1 MKKKNAK
8 NSKRQLLNVEEQT
21 EIDQSP
27 QADAQVAEEL
37 LMQAVQTESQETGDT
52 PLDPAMEI
60 RADDS
65 SDIVFRDAHPP
76 IHSDNAEETPES
88 VPEEEEDT
96 ADEPDSEPEDIPSF
110 PVSPRM
116 FTAPF
121 VRTSERIRSLMMDVV
136 IALLPAFLWG
146 VYTFGTRVL
155 TVAVVS
161 VASCVLFEAILQL
174 IRRRPVTIFD
184 LSAVVTGLLLTM
196 GFSSAVPIW
205 MPVVGAFISIVVI
218 KGLFGGLGRNLINPA
233 LAARVVLLMWPNALH
248 TFTAPGERLTG
259 IGLPQVESVTT
270 PLDALH
276 NGVFPG
282 VTLSDLIL
290 GRTAGCIGEIFS
302 VLLLAGGVYLIVRR
316 VISWRIPVAYIG
328 TVACL
333 AFMFPQIEG
342 ANLNYMLCQLFSGGL
357 ILGAVFMA
365 TDPVTSPTTPAGQ
378 LIYGVGCGVFTIL
391 FRYFGFFAE
400 GMPFAILIMNLL
412 TVVIDR
418 FVIPTPFGG
427 KIAHERS

>member
-1 MKKKNAK
+1 MKKNKKKNKAVTAETVP
-8 NSKRQLLNVEEQT
+8 QEEA
-21 EIDQSP
+21 P
-27 QADAQVAEEL
+27 VQADESLSEAEPVLAETETAEEV
-37 LMQAVQTESQETGDT
+37 AA
-52 PLDPAMEI
+52 P
-60 RADDS
+60 
-65 SDIVFRDAHPP
+65 
-76 IHSDNAEETPES
+76 AEETPVVTEEKERIS
-88 VPEEEEDT
+88 EPETEEEETAKTDT
-96 ADEPDSEPEDIPSF
+96 
-110 PVSPRM
+110 PVTLRAYP
-116 FTAPF
+116 APF
-121 VRTSERIRSLMMDVV
+121 VRTSERIHSLMMDVV

-161 VASCVLFEAILQL
+161 VASCVLFEALLQL
-174 IRRRPVTIFD
+174 IRRQPVTIFD

-276 NGVFPG
+276 GGLFPS
-282 VTLSDLIL
+282 VTLADLIL
-290 GRTAGCIGEIFS
+290 GRTAGCIGEIFP

-316 VISWRIPVAYIG
+316 VISWRIPVAFIG
-328 TVACL
+328 AAACL
-333 AFMFPQIEG
+333 TFLFPQIEG

-365 TDPVTSPTTPAGQ
+365 TDPVTSPTTPAGHW
-378 LIYGVGCGVFTIL
+378 IYGIGCGVLTVL

-400 GMPFAILIMNLL
+400 GMPFAILVMNLL

>member
-1 MKKKNAK
+1 MKKNKKKKETVAAEPTPTEEAAV
-8 NSKRQLLNVEEQT
+8 QLDEVSSEAPDLPEENIVEET
-21 EIDQSP
+21 
-27 QADAQVAEEL
+27 AD
-37 LMQAVQTESQETGDT
+37 S
-52 PLDPAMEI
+52 
-60 RADDS
+60 
-65 SDIVFRDAHPP
+65 
-76 IHSDNAEETPES
+76 AEETPALPES
-88 VPEEEEDT
+88 ETVVPDPVEESETESIT
-96 ADEPDSEPEDIPSF
+96 EPAKKLRAF
-110 PVSPRM
+110 P
-116 FTAPF
+116 APF
-121 VRTSERIRSLMMDVV
+121 IRTSERVHSLMMDVI

-290 GRTAGCIGEIFS
+290 GRTAGCIGEIFP
-302 VLLLAGGVYLIVRR
+302 VLLLAGGVYLVVRR
-316 VISWRIPVAYIG
+316 VISWRIPVSYIV

-333 AFMFPQIEG
+333 AFLFPQVEG

-357 ILGAVFMA
+357 LLGAIFMA
-365 TDPVTSPTTPAGQ
+365 TDPVTSPTTPAGHW
-378 LIYGVGCGVFTIL
+378 IYGVGCGVLTIL

-400 GMPFAILIMNLL
+400 GMPFAILLMNLL

-418 FVIPTPFGG
+418 FAIPTPFGG
-427 KIAHERS
+427 KITHERT

>member
-1 MKKKNAK
+1 MKKNKKKKSAVT
-8 NSKRQLLNVEEQT
+8 VE
-21 EIDQSP
+21 SV
-27 QADAQVAEEL
+27 AAEEASL
-37 LMQAVQTESQETGDT
+37 PREETLSEETAPVTSEEAEVAAT
-52 PLDPAMEI
+52 PT
-60 RADDS
+60 
-65 SDIVFRDAHPP
+65 
-76 IHSDNAEETPES
+76 AEEAILP
-88 VPEEEEDT
+88 PEEEDT
-96 ADEPDSEPEDIPSF
+96 VPEEIVEEEEEPTGETEVAAEPRIF
-110 PVSPRM
+110 P
-116 FTAPF
+116 APF
-121 VRTSERIRSLMMDVV
+121 VRTSERTRSLMMDVV

-174 IRRRPVTIFD
+174 IRRRPVAIFD

-205 MPVVGAFISIVVI
+205 MPVAGAFISIVVI

-248 TFTAPGERLTG
+248 TFTAPGERLSG
-259 IGLPQVESVTT
+259 IGLTQVESVTT

-290 GRTAGCIGEIFS
+290 GRTAGCIGEIFP
-302 VLLLAGGVYLIVRR
+302 VLLLAGGVYLLVRR
-316 VISWRIPVAYIG
+316 VISWQIPVAYIG

-333 AFMFPQIEG
+333 TFMFPQIEG

-357 ILGAVFMA
+357 ILGAVYMA
-365 TDPVTSPTTPAGQ
+365 PDPVTSPTTSTGR
-378 LIYGVGCGVFTIL
+378 LIYGVGCGVLTVV
-391 FRYFGFFAE
+391 FRYYGLFAE
-400 GMPFAILIMNLL
+400 GMPFAILVMNLL
-412 TVVIDR
+412 TLVIDR
-418 FVIPTPFGG
+418 LVIPTPFGG

>member
-1 MKKKNAK
+1 MKKNKKKKDTAVVDPTP
-8 NSKRQLLNVEEQT
+8 SEEAAVQLDEVSSEPSDLPEENIVEET
-21 EIDQSP
+21 
-27 QADAQVAEEL
+27 AD
-37 LMQAVQTESQETGDT
+37 S
-52 PLDPAMEI
+52 
-60 RADDS
+60 
-65 SDIVFRDAHPP
+65 
-76 IHSDNAEETPES
+76 AEETPALPES
-88 VPEEEEDT
+88 ETVVPDPVEESETESIT
-96 ADEPDSEPEDIPSF
+96 EPAKKLRAF
-110 PVSPRM
+110 P
-116 FTAPF
+116 APF
-121 VRTSERIRSLMMDVV
+121 IRTSERVHSLMMDVI

-290 GRTAGCIGEIFS
+290 GRTAGCIGEIFP
-302 VLLLAGGVYLIVRR
+302 VLLLAGGVYLVVRR
-316 VISWRIPVAYIG
+316 VISWRIPVSYIV

-333 AFMFPQIEG
+333 AFLFPQVEG

-357 ILGAVFMA
+357 LLGAIFMA
-365 TDPVTSPTTPAGQ
+365 TDPVTSPTTPAGHW
-378 LIYGVGCGVFTIL
+378 IYGVGCGVLTIL

-400 GMPFAILIMNLL
+400 GMPFAILLMNLL

-418 FVIPTPFGG
+418 FAIPTPFGG
-427 KIAHERS
+427 KITHERT

>member
-1 MKKKNAK
+1 MKKNKKKNKAVP
-8 NSKRQLLNVEEQT
+8 VEVVPQKET
-21 EIDQSP
+21 P
-27 QADAQVAEEL
+27 VQADETLSEAEPMLAEI
-37 LMQAVQTESQETGDT
+37 ET
-52 PLDPAMEI
+52 
-60 RADDS
+60 
-65 SDIVFRDAHPP
+65 
-76 IHSDNAEETPES
+76 AEETP
-88 VPEEEEDT
+88 VVTEEEELI
-96 ADEPDSEPEDIPSF
+96 SEPETEEEAVAETDS
-110 PVSPRM
+110 PVSPLIYP
-116 FTAPF
+116 APF
-121 VRTSERIRSLMMDVV
+121 VRTSERIHSLMMDVI

-233 LAARVVLLMWPNALH
+233 LAARVVLLVWPNALH

-276 NGVFPG
+276 NGVFPS
-282 VTLSDLIL
+282 VTMADLIL
-290 GRTAGCIGEIFS
+290 GRTAGCIGEIFP

-316 VISWRIPVAYIG
+316 VISWRIPVAFIG
-328 TVACL
+328 AAACL
-333 AFMFPQIEG
+333 TFLFPQIEG

-357 ILGAVFMA
+357 MLGAVFMA
-365 TDPVTSPTTPAGQ
+365 TDPVTSPTTAAGHW
-378 LIYGVGCGVFTIL
+378 IYGIGCGVLTVL

-400 GMPFAILIMNLL
+400 GMPFAILVMNLL

>member
-1 MKKKNAK
+1 MKKNKKKKETVAAEPTPTEEAAV
-8 NSKRQLLNVEEQT
+8 QLDEVSSEPSDLPEENIVEET
-21 EIDQSP
+21 
-27 QADAQVAEEL
+27 AD
-37 LMQAVQTESQETGDT
+37 S
-52 PLDPAMEI
+52 
-60 RADDS
+60 
-65 SDIVFRDAHPP
+65 
-76 IHSDNAEETPES
+76 AEETPALPES
-88 VPEEEEDT
+88 ETVVPDPVEESEMESIT
-96 ADEPDSEPEDIPSF
+96 EPVIEPMKKLRACP
-110 PVSPRM
+110 
-116 FTAPF
+116 APF
-121 VRTSERIRSLMMDVV
+121 IRTSERTHSLMMDVI

-205 MPVVGAFISIVVI
+205 MPVAGAFISIVVI

-290 GRTAGCIGEIFS
+290 GRTAGCIGEIFP
-302 VLLLAGGVYLIVRR
+302 VLLLAGGVYLVVRR
-316 VISWRIPVAYIG
+316 VISWRIPVSYIV

-333 AFMFPQIEG
+333 AFLFPQIEG

-357 ILGAVFMA
+357 LLGAIFMA
-365 TDPVTSPTTPAGQ
+365 TDPVTSPTTPAGHW
-378 LIYGVGCGVFTIL
+378 IYGVGCGVLTIL

-400 GMPFAILIMNLL
+400 GMPFAILLMNLL

-418 FVIPTPFGG
+418 FAIPTPFGG
-427 KIAHERS
+427 KITHERT

>member
-1 MKKKNAK
+1 MKKNKKKKDTA
-8 NSKRQLLNVEEQT
+8 VV
-21 EIDQSP
+21 DP
-27 QADAQVAEEL
+27 APAEEV
-37 LMQAVQTESQETGDT
+37 ATQTDEVSSEAPALTEENIIEESTA
-52 PLDPAMEI
+52 P
-60 RADDS
+60 
-65 SDIVFRDAHPP
+65 
-76 IHSDNAEETPES
+76 AEEVSALT
-88 VPEEEEDT
+88 EET
-96 ADEPDSEPEDIPSF
+96 AIPDAVDEPDAEAEPVTEPAKKLRAF
-110 PVSPRM
+110 P
-116 FTAPF
+116 APF
-121 VRTSERIRSLMMDVV
+121 IRTSERVHSLMMDVI

-174 IRRRPVTIFD
+174 ICRRPVTIFD

-290 GRTAGCIGEIFS
+290 GRTAGCIGEIFP
-302 VLLLAGGVYLIVRR
+302 VLLLAGGVYLVVRR
-316 VISWRIPVAYIG
+316 VISWRIPVSYIV

-333 AFMFPQIEG
+333 AFLFPQIEG

-357 ILGAVFMA
+357 LLGAIFMA
-365 TDPVTSPTTPAGQ
+365 TDPVTSPTTPAGHW
-378 LIYGVGCGVFTIL
+378 IYGVGCGVLTIL

-400 GMPFAILIMNLL
+400 GMPFAILLMNLL

-418 FVIPTPFGG
+418 LAIPTPFGG
-427 KIAHERS
+427 KITHERT

>member
-1 MKKKNAK
+1 MKKNKKKKEAVAAEPTPTEETAVQMDEVSSEPSDLPEENI
-8 NSKRQLLNVEEQT
+8 VEET
-21 EIDQSP
+21 
-27 QADAQVAEEL
+27 AD
-37 LMQAVQTESQETGDT
+37 S
-52 PLDPAMEI
+52 
-60 RADDS
+60 
-65 SDIVFRDAHPP
+65 
-76 IHSDNAEETPES
+76 AEETPALPETETVVPDPVEESETES
-88 VPEEEEDT
+88 VT
-96 ADEPDSEPEDIPSF
+96 EPAKKLRAF
-110 PVSPRM
+110 P
-116 FTAPF
+116 APF
-121 VRTSERIRSLMMDVV
+121 IRTSERVHSLMMDVI

-205 MPVVGAFISIVVI
+205 MPVAGAFISIVVI

-290 GRTAGCIGEIFS
+290 GRTAGCIGEIFP
-302 VLLLAGGVYLIVRR
+302 VLLLAGGVYLVVRR
-316 VISWRIPVAYIG
+316 VISWRIPVSYIG

-357 ILGAVFMA
+357 LLGAIFMA
-365 TDPVTSPTTPAGQ
+365 TDPVTSPTTPAGHW
-378 LIYGVGCGVFTIL
+378 LYGVGCGVLTIL

-400 GMPFAILIMNLL
+400 GMPFAILLMNLL

-427 KIAHERS
+427 KITHERT

>member
-1 MKKKNAK
+1 VKKNKKKKETVAAEPTPT
-8 NSKRQLLNVEEQT
+8 EEAAVQMD
-21 EIDQSP
+21 EVSSEPSDLPEENI
-27 QADAQVAEEL
+27 AEE
-37 LMQAVQTESQETGDT
+37 T
-52 PLDPAMEI
+52 
-60 RADDS
+60 ADS
-65 SDIVFRDAHPP
+65 
-76 IHSDNAEETPES
+76 AEETPALPES
-88 VPEEEEDT
+88 ETVV
-96 ADEPDSEPEDIPSF
+96 PDSVEETEPVTEPVIEPMKKLRAF
-110 PVSPRM
+110 P
-116 FTAPF
+116 APF
-121 VRTSERIRSLMMDVV
+121 IRTSERVHSLMMDVI

-290 GRTAGCIGEIFS
+290 GRTAGCIGEIFP
-302 VLLLAGGVYLIVRR
+302 VLLLAGGVYLVVRR
-316 VISWRIPVAYIG
+316 VISWRIPVSYIV

-333 AFMFPQIEG
+333 AFLFPQIEG

-357 ILGAVFMA
+357 LLGAIFMA
-365 TDPVTSPTTPAGQ
+365 TDPVTSPTTPAGHW
-378 LIYGVGCGVFTIL
+378 IYGVGCGVLTIL

-400 GMPFAILIMNLL
+400 GMPFAILLMNLL

-418 FVIPTPFGG
+418 FAIPTPFGG
-427 KIAHERS
+427 KITHERT

>member
-1 MKKKNAK
+1 MKKNKKNKAAAA
-8 NSKRQLLNVEEQT
+8 LE
-21 EIDQSP
+21 P
-27 QADAQVAEEL
+27 VAEETVL
-37 LMQAVQTESQETGDT
+37 
-52 PLDPAMEI
+52 P
-60 RADDS
+60 
-65 SDIVFRDAHPP
+65 
-76 IHSDNAEETPES
+76 
-88 VPEEEEDT
+88 
-96 ADEPDSEPEDIPSF
+96 ADEPVSSEETVADESVTVEQAIPSVEEA
-110 PVSPRM
+110 PSLSEDEETVAESVSAAEAAELGAEPLKKIRR
-116 FTAPF
+116 FNAPF
-121 VRTSERIRSLMMDVV
+121 VRTSERIHSLMMDVV

-184 LSAVVTGLLLTM
+184 LSAVVTGLLLTL

-205 MPVVGAFISIVVI
+205 MPVVGAFVSIVVI

-259 IGLPQVESVTT
+259 VGLPQVESVTT
-270 PLDALH
+270 PLEALH

-290 GRTAGCIGEIFS
+290 GRTAGCIGEIFP
-302 VLLLAGGVYLIVRR
+302 VLLLAGGVYLISRR

-328 TVACL
+328 TVAL
-333 AFMFPQIEG
+333 LSFMFPQIEG
-342 ANLNYMLCQLFSGGL
+342 ANLNFMLCQLFSGGL

-365 TDPVTSPTTPAGQ
+365 TDPVTSPTTLAGQ
-378 LIYGVGCGVFTIL
+378 LIYGVGCGVLTVL

-400 GMPFAILIMNLL
+400 GMSFAILVMNLL

-418 FVIPTPFGG
+418 FVVPTPFGG
-427 KIAHERS
+427 RITHERS

>member
-1 MKKKNAK
+1 MKKNKKKKETVAAEPTP
-8 NSKRQLLNVEEQT
+8 SEEAAVQLDEVSSEPSDLPEEN
-21 EIDQSP
+21 I
-27 QADAQVAEEL
+27 AEE
-37 LMQAVQTESQETGDT
+37 T
-52 PLDPAMEI
+52 
-60 RADDS
+60 ADS
-65 SDIVFRDAHPP
+65 
-76 IHSDNAEETPES
+76 AEETPALPES
-88 VPEEEEDT
+88 ETVV
-96 ADEPDSEPEDIPSF
+96 PDSVEETETEPVTEPVIEQMKKLRAF
-110 PVSPRM
+110 P
-116 FTAPF
+116 APF
-121 VRTSERIRSLMMDVV
+121 IRTSERVHSLMMDVI

-290 GRTAGCIGEIFS
+290 GRTAGCIGEIFP
-302 VLLLAGGVYLIVRR
+302 VLLLAGGVYLVVRR
-316 VISWRIPVAYIG
+316 VISWRIPVSYIV

-333 AFMFPQIEG
+333 AFLFPQIEG

-357 ILGAVFMA
+357 LLGAIFMA
-365 TDPVTSPTTPAGQ
+365 TDPVTSPTTPAGHW
-378 LIYGVGCGVFTIL
+378 IYGVGCGVLTIL

-400 GMPFAILIMNLL
+400 GMPFAILLMNLL

-418 FVIPTPFGG
+418 FAIPTPFGG
-427 KIAHERS
+427 KITHERT

>member
-1 MKKKNAK
+1 MKKDKKKNKAVP
-8 NSKRQLLNVEEQT
+8 VEVVPQE
-21 EIDQSP
+21 EIP
-27 QADAQVAEEL
+27 AQADETLSEAEPILEE
-37 LMQAVQTESQETGDT
+37 TETAEKIAAPAEDT
-52 PLDPAMEI
+52 PA
-60 RADDS
+60 
-65 SDIVFRDAHPP
+65 V
-76 IHSDNAEETPES
+76 T
-88 VPEEEEDT
+88 EEEELI
-96 ADEPDSEPEDIPSF
+96 SEPETEEETAAETDP
-110 PVSPRM
+110 PASPRVYP
-116 FTAPF
+116 APF
-121 VRTSERIRSLMMDVV
+121 VRTSERIHSLMMDVV

-161 VASCVLFEAILQL
+161 VASCVLFEALLQL

-233 LAARVVLLMWPNALH
+233 LAARVVLLVWPNALH

-276 NGVFPG
+276 NGVFPS
-282 VTLSDLIL
+282 VTLADLIL
-290 GRTAGCIGEIFS
+290 GRTAGCIGEIFP

-316 VISWRIPVAYIG
+316 VISWRIPVAFIG
-328 TVACL
+328 ATACL
-333 AFMFPQIEG
+333 TFLFPQIEG

-365 TDPVTSPTTPAGQ
+365 TDPVTSPTTPAGHW
-378 LIYGVGCGVFTIL
+378 IYGIGCGVLTVL

-400 GMPFAILIMNLL
+400 GMPFAILVMNLL

>member
-1 MKKKNAK
+1 MKKNKKKKETVAAEPTPTEEAAV
-8 NSKRQLLNVEEQT
+8 QLDEVSSEAPDLPEENIVEET
-21 EIDQSP
+21 
-27 QADAQVAEEL
+27 AD
-37 LMQAVQTESQETGDT
+37 S
-52 PLDPAMEI
+52 
-60 RADDS
+60 
-65 SDIVFRDAHPP
+65 
-76 IHSDNAEETPES
+76 AEETPALPES
-88 VPEEEEDT
+88 ETVVPDPVEETETESIT
-96 ADEPDSEPEDIPSF
+96 EPVIEPMKKLRACP
-110 PVSPRM
+110 
-116 FTAPF
+116 APF
-121 VRTSERIRSLMMDVV
+121 IRTSERTHSLMMDVI

-290 GRTAGCIGEIFS
+290 GRTAGCIGEIFP
-302 VLLLAGGVYLIVRR
+302 VLLLAGGVYLVVRR

-357 ILGAVFMA
+357 LLGAIFMA
-365 TDPVTSPTTPAGQ
+365 TDPVTSPTTPAGHW
-378 LIYGVGCGVFTIL
+378 IYGVGCGVLTIL

-400 GMPFAILIMNLL
+400 GMPFAILLMNLL

-418 FVIPTPFGG
+418 FAIPTPFGG
-427 KIAHERS
+427 KITHERT

>member
-1 MKKKNAK
+1 MKKNKKKKDTA
-8 NSKRQLLNVEEQT
+8 VV
-21 EIDQSP
+21 DP
-27 QADAQVAEEL
+27 APAEEV
-37 LMQAVQTESQETGDT
+37 ATQTDEVSSEAPALTEENIREESTA
-52 PLDPAMEI
+52 P
-60 RADDS
+60 
-65 SDIVFRDAHPP
+65 
-76 IHSDNAEETPES
+76 AEEES
-88 VPEEEEDT
+88 ALTEET
-96 ADEPDSEPEDIPSF
+96 AIPDAVDEPDAEAEPVTEPAKKLR
-110 PVSPRM
+110 VSP
-116 FTAPF
+116 APF
-121 VRTSERIRSLMMDVV
+121 IRTSERVHSLMMDMV

-205 MPVVGAFISIVVI
+205 MPVVGAFVSIVMI

-233 LAARVVLLMWPNALH
+233 LAARVVLLMWPGDLH

-290 GRTAGCIGEIFS
+290 GRTAGCIGEIFP
-302 VLLLAGGVYLIVRR
+302 VLLLAGGIYLVVRR

-357 ILGAVFMA
+357 LLGAIFMA
-365 TDPVTSPTTPAGQ
+365 TDPVTSPTTHVGHW
-378 LIYGVGCGVFTIL
+378 IYGMGCGVLTIL

-400 GMPFAILIMNLL
+400 GMPFAILLMNLL

-418 FVIPTPFGG
+418 WVVPTPFGG

>member
-1 MKKKNAK
+1 MKKNKKKKETVAAEPTP
-8 NSKRQLLNVEEQT
+8 SEEAAVQLDEVSSEPSDLPEEN
-21 EIDQSP
+21 I
-27 QADAQVAEEL
+27 AEE
-37 LMQAVQTESQETGDT
+37 T
-52 PLDPAMEI
+52 
-60 RADDS
+60 ADS
-65 SDIVFRDAHPP
+65 
-76 IHSDNAEETPES
+76 AEETPALPES
-88 VPEEEEDT
+88 ETVV
-96 ADEPDSEPEDIPSF
+96 PDSVEETETEPVTEPVIEPMKKLRAF
-110 PVSPRM
+110 P
-116 FTAPF
+116 APF
-121 VRTSERIRSLMMDVV
+121 IRTSERVHSLMMDVI

-290 GRTAGCIGEIFS
+290 GRTAGCIGEIFP
-302 VLLLAGGVYLIVRR
+302 VLLLAGGVYLVVRR
-316 VISWRIPVAYIG
+316 VISWRIPVSYIV

-333 AFMFPQIEG
+333 AFLFPQIEG

-357 ILGAVFMA
+357 LLGAIFMA
-365 TDPVTSPTTPAGQ
+365 TDPVTSPTTPAGHW
-378 LIYGVGCGVFTIL
+378 LYGVGCGVLTIL

-400 GMPFAILIMNLL
+400 GMPFAILLMNLL

-418 FVIPTPFGG
+418 CVIPTPFGG
-427 KIAHERS
+427 KITHERT

>member
-1 MKKKNAK
+1 MKKKN
-8 NSKRQLLNVEEQT
+8 SKKKELIAEEQSIVEQSPQVEEQSLD
-21 EIDQSP
+21 EVPVS
-27 QADAQVAEEL
+27 DAVAEEI
-37 LMQAVQTESQETGDT
+37 TEAPVVSDEAQSDTSSQ
-52 PLDPAMEI
+52 
-60 RADDS
+60 
-65 SDIVFRDAHPP
+65 DA
-76 IHSDNAEETPES
+76 AEMLHES
-88 VPEEEEDT
+88 EEDSDDE
-96 ADEPDSEPEDIPSF
+96 ADSDEGETYDAPA
-110 PVSPRM
+110 SPRI
-116 FTAPF
+116 FSAPF
-121 VRTSERIRSLMMDVV
+121 VRTSERVRSLMMDVV
-136 IALLPAFLWG
+136 IALIPALLWG

-233 LAARVVLLMWPNALH
+233 LAARVVLLMWPGALH

-276 NGVFPG
+276 NGVFPS

-290 GRTAGCIGEIFS
+290 GRTAGCIGEIFPI
-302 VLLLAGGVYLIVRR
+302 LLLAGGVYLMARR
-316 VISWRIPVAYIG
+316 IISWRIPVSYIG

-333 AFMFPQIEG
+333 AFMFPQIAG

-365 TDPVTSPTTPAGQ
+365 TDPVTSPITPAGQ
-378 LIYGVGCGVFTIL
+378 LIYGVGCGALTIL

-400 GMPFAILIMNLL
+400 GMPFAILVMNLL

-418 FVIPTPFGG
+418 LVIPTPFGG

>member
-1 MKKKNAK
+1 MKKNKKKKEAVAAEPTPTEEAAV
-8 NSKRQLLNVEEQT
+8 QLDEVSSEPSDLPEENIVEET
-21 EIDQSP
+21 
-27 QADAQVAEEL
+27 AD
-37 LMQAVQTESQETGDT
+37 S
-52 PLDPAMEI
+52 
-60 RADDS
+60 
-65 SDIVFRDAHPP
+65 
-76 IHSDNAEETPES
+76 AEETPALPES
-88 VPEEEEDT
+88 ETVV
-96 ADEPDSEPEDIPSF
+96 PDSVEETETEPVTEPVIEPMKKLRAF
-110 PVSPRM
+110 P
-116 FTAPF
+116 APF
-121 VRTSERIRSLMMDVV
+121 IRTSERVHSLMMDVI

-290 GRTAGCIGEIFS
+290 GRTAGCIGEIFP
-302 VLLLAGGVYLIVRR
+302 VLLLAGGVYLVVRR
-316 VISWRIPVAYIG
+316 VISWRIPVSYIV

-333 AFMFPQIEG
+333 AFLFPQIEG

-357 ILGAVFMA
+357 LLGAIFMA
-365 TDPVTSPTTPAGQ
+365 TDPVTSPTTPAGHW
-378 LIYGVGCGVFTIL
+378 IYGVGCGVLTIL

-400 GMPFAILIMNLL
+400 GMPFAILLMNLL

-418 FVIPTPFGG
+418 FAIPTPFGG
-427 KIAHERS
+427 KITHERT

>member
-1 MKKKNAK
+1 MKKNKKKKETVAAEPTPTEEAAV
-8 NSKRQLLNVEEQT
+8 QLDEVSSEAPDLPEENIVEET
-21 EIDQSP
+21 
-27 QADAQVAEEL
+27 AD
-37 LMQAVQTESQETGDT
+37 S
-52 PLDPAMEI
+52 
-60 RADDS
+60 
-65 SDIVFRDAHPP
+65 
-76 IHSDNAEETPES
+76 AEETPALPES
-88 VPEEEEDT
+88 ETVVPDPVEESET
-96 ADEPDSEPEDIPSF
+96 EPVTEPVIEPMKKLRAF
-110 PVSPRM
+110 P
-116 FTAPF
+116 APF
-121 VRTSERIRSLMMDVV
+121 IRTSERTHSLMMDVI

-205 MPVVGAFISIVVI
+205 MPVAGAFISIVVI

-290 GRTAGCIGEIFS
+290 GRTAGCIGEIFP
-302 VLLLAGGVYLIVRR
+302 VLLLAGGVYLVVRR
-316 VISWRIPVAYIG
+316 VISWRIPVSYIV

-333 AFMFPQIEG
+333 AFLFPQIEG

-357 ILGAVFMA
+357 LLGAIFMA
-365 TDPVTSPTTPAGQ
+365 TDPVTSPTTPAGHW
-378 LIYGVGCGVFTIL
+378 IYGVGCGVLTIL

-400 GMPFAILIMNLL
+400 GMPFAILLMNLL

-418 FVIPTPFGG
+418 FAIPTPFGG
-427 KIAHERS
+427 KITHERT

>member
-1 MKKKNAK
+1 MKKNKK
-8 NSKRQLLNVEEQT
+8 KRAATVTDAPVVAPAGEETAT
-21 EIDQSP
+21 EE
-27 QADAQVAEEL
+27 AVAEEADIA
-37 LMQAVQTESQETGDT
+37 QETVETTSEEISEIEEAPSEETEAPEKAPIESQEAEESEKTE
-52 PLDPAMEI
+52 EI
-60 RADDS
+60 RQD
-65 SDIVFRDAHPP
+65 R
-76 IHSDNAEETPES
+76 ES
-88 VPEEEEDT
+88 T
-96 ADEPDSEPEDIPSF
+96 HL
-110 PVSPRM
+110 SPRICP
-116 FTAPF
+116 APF
-121 VRTSERIRSLMMDVV
+121 VRTSERIHSLMMDVI

-161 VASCVLFEAILQL
+161 VASCMLFEAILQL
-174 IRRRPVTIFD
+174 IRRRPVRIFD

-205 MPVVGAFISIVVI
+205 MPVVGAFVSIVVV
-218 KGLFGGLGRNLINPA
+218 KELFGGLGRNLINPA
-233 LAARVVLLMWPNALH
+233 LAARVVLLMWPGALH

-259 IGLPQVESVTT
+259 VGLPQVESVTT

-290 GRTAGCIGEIFS
+290 GRTAGCIGEIFP

-316 VISWRIPVAYIG
+316 VISWQIPVAYIG

-365 TDPVTSPTTPAGQ
+365 TDPVTSPTTSAGK
-378 LIYGVGCGVFTIL
+378 LIYGVGCGALTIV

-400 GMPFAILIMNLL
+400 GMPFAILVMNLL

-418 FVIPTPFGG
+418 LVIPTPFGG
-427 KIAHERS
+427 RTAHEKP